1 MSDYENDN
9 FQREDQNDANFNEKK
24 HKMKISID
32 FLSVQ
37 DLKTPL
43 NIQIQYS
50 LRLSTQSH
58 TFKSARPSAAGLNT
72 EVKLQH
78 SFAAYEFLAGK
89 SELQHIL
96 NNTQLKAKILH
107 KESTASTNEIEVGE
121 VEVFLK
127 ELLQAPMR

>member
-9 FQREDQNDANFNEKK
+9 FEREDQHDAHFNEKK

-32 FLSVQ
+32 FLSVK

-72 EVKLQH
+72 EVKL
-78 SFAAYEFLAGK
+78 
-89 SELQHIL
+89 
-96 NNTQLKAKILH
+96 
-107 KESTASTNEIEVGE
+107 
-121 VEVFLK
+121 
-127 ELLQAPMR
+127 